1 MKDGSEGFDISIDMD
16 LLDFLLAISLL
27 SRIPVDNKIKRN
39 NLWTNLIV
47 LSVVMFELCDSD
59 NDGCMNPL

>member
-39 NLWTNLIV
+39 NLWTHLIV

>member
-39 NLWTNLIV
+39 NL
-47 LSVVMFELCDSD
+47 
-59 NDGCMNPL
+59 

>member
-1 MKDGSEGFDISIDMD
+1 MD

-39 NLWTNLIV
+39 NLWTHLIV